1 MATIPIGADRTIAA
15 VRAVRRSY
23 RVLRD
28 LPMVPMLI
36 LGVLASVAVLAP
48 VIAPH
53 SNLDPVKPT
62 REQCQAKFGTPD
74 CPYVDNAPPFWSPG
88 GTLDTPL
95 GTDFLGRDW
104 QDTWGKSGT

>member
-1 MATIPIGADRTIAA
+1 MATIPIGADRTFAA

-28 LPMVPMLI
+28 LPMVPLLI

-48 VIAPH
+48 VLAPH
-53 SNLDPVKPT
+53 GKLDPVKPT

-74 CPYVDNAPPFWSPG
+74 CPFVYNAPPSCS
-88 GTLDTPL
+88 TSATSQTAALTVC
-95 GTDFLGRDW
+95 GRHVVRRHVMHGDH
-104 QDTWGKSGT
+104 